1 MTVHEDGHPTGAAV
15 SIKLTDIANHSAA
28 RRHGSANTT
37 CPVPEPF
44 TQSPSQVHLRRA
56 TFDQQSPPT
65 AQTRD
70 LSTSVQTTAPPPPTG
85 LLHIVRAWWSNNIT
99 LSLDHLPQAPTTN
112 SDPRD
117 YLALER
123 THLAY
128 VRTAVSLVSFGVV
141 LVQLFILKGVNRIT
155 GVCLGAI
162 CCGAGFLV
170 VLMGCIRYFVQQKAL
185 ERGKATA
192 GGWDTLAVGTLVFAI
207 VAAILVIVVVED

>member
-1 MTVHEDGHPTGAAV
+1 MTIHEDGRPTGAGV
-15 SIKLTDIANHSAA
+15 SIELTDVANHCAV

-37 CPVPEPF
+37 SPILEPY
-44 TQSPSQVHLRRA
+44 TQSLSPAHLRRGM
-56 TFDQQSPPT
+56 FDHQSPP
-65 AQTRD
+65 APQTHHLQTYPRPQIG
-70 LSTSVQTTAPPPPTG
+70 LVETVQ
-85 LLHIVRAWWSNNIT
+85 AWWSNNIA
-99 LSLDHLPQAPTTN
+99 LSLDHLLEVQTTN

-128 VRTAVSLVSFGVV
+128 MRTSVALVSFGVV
-141 LVQLFILKGVNRIT
+141 LVQLFILKGANRIT

-170 VLMGCIRYFVQQKAL
+170 ILMGCMRYFVQQKAL

-192 GGWDTLAVGTLVFAI
+192 GGWDTFAVGSMILAI
-207 VAAILVIVVVED
+207 VAATLVVVVVEE

>member
-1 MTVHEDGHPTGAAV
+1 MTVHDDGHPPGAAV
-15 SIKLTDIANHSAA
+15 NIKLTDIANHSAS
-28 RRHGSANTT
+28 RRYGSANTT
-37 CPVPEPF
+37 GSVPEPF
-44 TQSPSQVHLRRA
+44 TRSPSQAHLRRA
-56 TFDQQSPPT
+56 MFDQQSHPT
-65 AQTRD
+65 AETYD
-70 LSTSVQTTAPPPPTG
+70 LSTSVQTTGPRAPTG
-85 LLHIVRAWWSNNIT
+85 LLQIVRDWWCNNIA

-128 VRTAVSLVSFGVV
+128 VRTAVALISFGVV

-162 CCGAGFLV
+162 CCGAGLLV
-170 VLMGCIRYFVQQKAL
+170 TLMGCIRYFVQQKAL